1 MSLSFDLPG
10 FKGYNYTIVI
20 YCVITFRNY
29 TQFNQENIVL
39 KKKTL
44 SLLLLAASAICTLFT
59 GCEDPEDIENPITKE
74 TYAVPVTTEDF
85 SIDNLSED
93 ILVGYGVGAIYGTI
107 MDCVEHRYIIH
118 RDHTV
123 DFYIDS
129 RYADYNLEYTPEKT
143 FEYIGTE
150 TASEETYSELEK
162 AIDYNKM
169 CRLRCIEPAPGSVCD
184 GGYSYIYLFDKDG
197 EECWRLGGSNVYGD
211 DYQDLRSL
219 VGRCASSAWEGKES
233 AAISNAHPASE
244 SIAYKIVNACKSY
257 MTFIDDEFNS
267 QPGGELYR
275 YNLVFLDDDD
285 VPELLVDNQ
294 GSVYLFSYF
303 PEEDLVYHLP
313 YDLSYDFDAN
323 NPFDIKKRK
332 MQAFQVTIDLEAP
345 VLEYTYKLYN
355 LNEMGGMDLVETRI
369 FPVDDYFE
377 ETDEIFKDGISTI
390 DFANG
395 EFDYDGIINY
405 LASYSSA
412 YELEE

>member
-1 MSLSFDLPG
+1 
-10 FKGYNYTIVI
+10 
-20 YCVITFRNY
+20 
-29 TQFNQENIVL
+29 
-39 KKKTL
+39 
-44 SLLLLAASAICTLFT
+44 
-59 GCEDPEDIENPITKE
+59 
-74 TYAVPVTTEDF
+74 
-85 SIDNLSED
+85 
-93 ILVGYGVGAIYGTI
+93 
-107 MDCVEHRYIIH
+107 
-118 RDHTV
+118 
-123 DFYIDS
+123 
-129 RYADYNLEYTPEKT
+129 
-143 FEYIGTE
+143 
-150 TASEETYSELEK
+150 
-162 AIDYNKM
+162 
-169 CRLRCIEPAPGSVCD
+169 
-184 GGYSYIYLFDKDG
+184 
-197 EECWRLGGSNVYGD
+197 
-211 DYQDLRSL
+211 
-219 VGRCASSAWEGKES
+219 
-233 AAISNAHPASE
+233 
-244 SIAYKIVNACKSY
+244 

-267 QPGGELYR
+267 PPGGELYR
-275 YNLVFLDDDD
+275 YNLEFLDDDD
-285 VPELLVDNQ
+285 IPELLVDNQ